1 MPGIT
6 HVRTLLF
13 VGLIGAGA
21 PAVLVGAA
29 APASER
35 FVANAISIAT
45 PGPTGAAVVEIT
57 VDRWSTEAEHTR
69 LVNTLI
75 EQGQEK
81 LLDTLRDLPRAG
93 FIRTPGNLGYDLRYA
108 RKEPIEEGGER
119 IVIATDRPISFWE
132 AANRP
137 RTIDYPFTLIELRL
151 GADGMGEG
159 KLSLF
164 TKIIYDK
171 NRKQVVLE
179 NYQSQPVMLTKV
191 RREDKDPVGWY
202 SPVSPPLR

>member
-1 MPGIT
+1 MPI
-6 HVRTLLF
+6 HRVRILF
-13 VGLIGAGA
+13 LASLIGAA
-21 PAVLVGAA
+21 ASAALVAA
-29 APASER
+29 GAPASER
-35 FVANAISIAT
+35 YVANAISIAS
-45 PGPTGAAVVEIT
+45 PGPTGAAVVEIS
-57 VDRWSTEAEHTR
+57 VDRWSTEAEHNR

-137 RTIDYPFTLIELRL
+137 RTIDYPFTLIEIRL
-151 GADGMGEG
+151 PKEGKGEG
-159 KLSLF
+159 KMAVA
-164 TKIIYDK
+164 TKISFDK
-171 NRKQVVLE
+171 KKNTVELE
-179 NYQSQPVMLTKV
+179 NYSSEPVRLQEV
-191 RREDKDPVGWY
+191 RIQK
-202 SPVSPPLR
+202 